1 MQKSICF
8 LSLLLLFTL
17 VGCTPTNETE
27 SLKQRTVELE
37 NENNELRSE
46 LDKLQNDEAVED
58 FTYLEGLTEDEFE
71 QYSNFLQ
78 SGDSRQLNDF
88 SPEKIVLIFLELV
101 MEHNDN
107 RIYALTYDHGNLPSL
122 ETFKEEYNQYLAYD
136 YELDY
141 LSFRYYDEVY
151 VDEAASDEDFK
162 AVRLSIS
169 FGSQTFI
176 KVFPLRK
183 DNKSWKMDNYHLVEE
198 AKLERNGYNPA

>member
-1 MQKSICF
+1 MKKSICF

-27 SLKQRTVELE
+27 ALKQRTVELE

-101 MEHNDN
+101 MEHNDD

-198 AKLERNGYNPA
+198 AKLERNGNNPA